1 MIRYRMVCAE
11 GHDFDAWFRSA
22 DDCDGQVARGLV
34 ACGTCGSHEVKKA
47 LMAPQVRTSKKK
59 EVAPAIVDESASS
72 EEMPSTDT
80 PMPVATMPPDK
91 TKLVAAMRELR
102 KKVTENADYVGPRFP
117 EEARKIHFG
126 ETEARGIYGE
136 ASPDDVKSLTEDGVD
151 ILPLPVLP
159 EERN

>member
-1 MIRYRMVCAE
+1 MIRYRMICAE

-22 DDCDGQVARGLV
+22 EDCDTQVARGLV
-34 ACGTCGSHEVKKA
+34 TCGTCGSHEVKKA
-47 LMAPQVRTSKKK
+47 LMAPQVRTSKKAA
-59 EVAPAIVDESASS
+59 APTVSHDVSDLEEAPSA
-72 EEMPSTDT
+72 EA
-80 PMPVATMPPDK
+80 PMPVAAMPPDK
-91 TKLVAAMRELR
+91 AKLVSAMRELR

-136 ASPDDVKSLTEDGVD
+136 ASPDDVKALTEDGVD